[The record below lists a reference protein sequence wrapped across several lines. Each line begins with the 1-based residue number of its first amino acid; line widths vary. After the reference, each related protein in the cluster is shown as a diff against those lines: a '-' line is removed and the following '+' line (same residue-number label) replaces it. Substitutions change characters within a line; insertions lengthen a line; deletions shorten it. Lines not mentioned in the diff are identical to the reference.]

1 MSDHLNHECGLALI
15 RLLKPLDYFKK
26 KYGTST
32 YGLNKLYLM
41 LEKQHNRGQD
51 GAGFAS
57 IKLDCSPGERFMHR
71 ERSAN
76 QNPIK
81 EIFELSNNRIQ
92 SEITNNP
99 NLKGNLD
106 LQKKEIPHISELFL
120 GHVRYGTFGKN
131 SKEAVHPFLRQNNW
145 MNRNLIVA
153 GNFNM
158 TNNKELFDDLVSL
171 GQHPKEMSDTV
182 TVMENIGHFLDE
194 AVIKIYKKLRKEG
207 MSKPDA
213 SKIIGQQLD
222 IPKVLKKATKNW
234 DGGYVIGG
242 MIGHGDAFVV
252 RDPSGIRPAYFY
264 HDDEVA
270 VIASERPV
278 IQTVFNT
285 TFNDIKEIE
294 PGNCVIIK
302 KDGKIIQKNIA
313 KPYEKK
319 SCSFERIY
327 FSRGSDSEIY
337 DERKKL
343 GALVFP
349 QILQAIDHDL
359 KNTVFSYIPNTAE
372 VSFFGMV
379 HKAQDYLN
387 NYAEEKILDQGGD
400 ISKEKL
406 RKLLSLRPRI
416 EKVAIKDA
424 KLRTFITDDSSR
436 DELVK
441 HVYDITYGSLKET
454 DSLVIIDDSIVRGTT
469 LQKSIIK
476 MLDRLSPKKII
487 IVSSAPQIRFPDCYG
502 IDMAKMADLIAFRA
516 AVSLLEQNGKK
527 DKLEEIY
534 KSCIS
539 ENQKEASE
547 IKNVVKKVYSD
558 FSDEQLSHK
567 IAQMLK
573 EDDINAEV
581 EVIYQTIDNLHK
593 ACPNNLGDWYFSGEY
608 PTKGGNKVVNQAF
621 INYFEGSNERAY

>member
-26 KYGTST
+26 KYGTSAF
-32 YGLNKLYLM
+32 GLNKLYLM

-81 EIFELSNNRIQ
+81 EIFELSNNRILT
-92 SEITNNP
+92 EITNNP

-106 LQKKEIPHISELFL
+106 LQKKEIPHVSELFL

-194 AVIKIYKKLRKEG
+194 EVIKIYKKLRKEG

-285 TFNDIKEIE
+285 TFHDIKEIE

-302 KDGKIIQKNIA
+302 KDGKIIQKNIT
-313 KPYEKK
+313 KSYEKK

-327 FSRGSDSEIY
+327 FSRGSDAEIY

-349 QILQAIDHDL
+349 QILHAIDHDL

-387 NYAEEKILDQGGD
+387 NYAEEKILDLGSD

-476 MLDRLSPKKII
+476 MLDRLSPRKII

-502 IDMAKMADLIAFRA
+502 IDMAKMTDLIAFRA

-539 ENQKEASE
+539 ENQKEASK

-573 EDDINAEV
+573 EEDINAEV

>member
-15 RLLKPLDYFKK
+15 RLLKPLKYYKK
-26 KYGTST
+26 KYSTSAF
-32 YGLNKLYLM
+32 GLSKLYLM

-71 ERSAN
+71 ERSAKP
-76 QNPIK
+76 NPIK
-81 EIFELSNNRIQ
+81 EIFKLSNNRIQ
-92 SEITNNP
+92 SEIKNNP
-99 NLKGNLD
+99 NLEGNLD

-171 GQHPKEMSDTV
+171 GQHPKEMADTV

-207 MSKPDA
+207 VSKPEA

-222 IPKVLKKATKNW
+222 ITKVLKKATKNW

-285 TFNDIKEIE
+285 TFEDINEVD

-302 KDGKIIQKNIA
+302 KDGKIIQKNINKA
-313 KPYEKK
+313 VEKK

-327 FSRGSDSEIY
+327 FSRGSDAEIY
-337 DERKKL
+337 NERKKL

-349 QILQAIDHDL
+349 QILQAINHDL

-387 NYAEEKILDQGGD
+387 NYAEEKILELGSD

-441 HVYDITYGSLKET
+441 HVYDITYGSLKEN

-502 IDMAKMADLIAFRA
+502 IDMAKMTDLIAFRA
-516 AVSLLEQNGKK
+516 AVSLLYQNGKK
-527 DKLEEIY
+527 DKIEEIY

-539 ENQKEASE
+539 ENQKEAST
-547 IKNVVKKVYSD
+547 IKNIVKQVYSD

-567 IAQMLK
+567 ISQMLK
-573 EDDINAEV
+573 EEDINAGI

>member
-1 MSDHLNHECGLALI
+1 
-15 RLLKPLDYFKK
+15 
-26 KYGTST
+26 
-32 YGLNKLYLM
+32 M

-57 IKLDCSPGERFMHR
+57 VKLDCNPGERFMHR

-92 SEITNNP
+92 SELRNNP

-213 SKIIGQQLD
+213 SKIIGQELD

-252 RDPSGIRPAYFY
+252 RDASGIRPAYFY

-285 TFNDIKEIE
+285 AFEDINEID

-302 KDGKIIQKNIA
+302 KNGNIIQKNIT
-313 KPYEKK
+313 KPDEKK

-327 FSRGSDSEIY
+327 FSRGSDAEIY

-502 IDMAKMADLIAFRA
+502 IDMAKMTDLIAFRA
-516 AVSLLEQNGKK
+516 AVSLLEENGEK

-539 ENQKEASE
+539 ENQKEASK
-547 IKNVVKKVYSD
+547 IKNIVKRVYSE
-558 FSDEQLSHK
+558 FSDDQLSHK
-567 IAQMLK
+567 ISQMLK
-573 EDDINAEV
+573 EEDINAEV

-608 PTKGGNKVVNQAF
+608 PTQGGNKVVNKAF
-621 INYFEGSNERAY
+621 INYFENKTGRAY

>member
-1 MSDHLNHECGLALI
+1 M
-15 RLLKPLDYFKK
+15 
-26 KYGTST
+26 YGVD
-32 YGLNKLYLM
+32 KMFLM
-41 LEKQHNRGQD
+41 MEKQKNRGQD
-51 GAGFAS
+51 GAGYAS
-57 IKLDCSPGERFMHR
+57 IKFDLKPGQKYFYRV
-71 ERSAN
+71 RSFEDQAIHSIFKKIN
-76 QNPIK
+76 KKVNSFIK
-81 EIFELSNNRIQ
+81 
-92 SEITNNP
+92 SEKIT
-99 NLKGNLD
+99 KGSDSFYQQTPFLG
-106 LQKKEIPHISELFL
+106 QVML
-120 GHVRYGTFGKN
+120 GHVRYGTYGKN
-131 SKEAVHPFLRQNNW
+131 SIDYVQPMMRQNNW
-145 MNRNLIVA
+145 MNRNLILA

-158 TNNKELFDDLVSL
+158 TNTDELFQSLVKL
-171 GQHPKEMSDTV
+171 GQHPREQSDTI
-182 TVMENIGHFLDE
+182 TIMERIGHFLDSE
-194 AVIKIYKKLRKEG
+194 VISGYNK
-207 MSKPDA
+207 
-213 SKIIGQQLD
+213 
-222 IPKVLKKATKNW
+222 LKKKGILKSEMPPLIEKELNIEKILKKSSKKW
-234 DGGYVIGG
+234 DGGYVIAG
-242 MIGHGDAFVV
+242 MIGHGDSFVI
-252 RDPSGIRPAYFY
+252 RDPHGIRPAYYFEN
-264 HDDEVA
+264 DEVVA
-270 VIASERPV
+270 VASERPA
-278 IQTVFNT
+278 IQTVF
-285 TFNDIKEIE
+285 DVLYPKIQEI
-294 PGNCVIIK
+294 PRGNALIIK
-302 KDGKIIQKNIA
+302 KSGETSLKEIL
-313 KPYEKK
+313 KPKTKK

-327 FSRGSDSEIY
+327 FSRGSDAEIY

-349 QILQAIDHDL
+349 QILQAVNYDL

-387 NYAEEKILDQGGD
+387 NYAEEKILELGSDM
-400 ISKEKL
+400 SKEEL

-441 HVYDITYGSLKET
+441 NVYEITYGSLKET

-502 IDMAKMADLIAFRA
+502 IDMAKMTDLIAFRA
-516 AVSLLEQNGKK
+516 AVSLLEENGKK

-539 ENQKEASE
+539 ENQKEASK
-547 IKNVVKKVYSD
+547 IKNIVKQVYSD

-567 IAQMLK
+567 ISQMLK
-573 EDDINAEV
+573 EEDINAEV
-581 EVIYQTIDNLHK
+581 DVIYQTIDNLHK

>member
-1 MSDHLNHECGLALI
+1 MSDYLNHECGLALI
-15 RLLKPLDYFKK
+15 RLLKPLEYYKK
-26 KYGTST
+26 KYGTSSF
-32 YGLNKLYLM
+32 GLNKLYLM

-57 IKLDCSPGERFMHR
+57 IKLDCIPGERFMHR

-76 QNPIK
+76 PNPIK

-92 SEITNNP
+92 SEISNNP
-99 NLKGNLD
+99 NFKGNLD
-106 LQKKEIPHISELFL
+106 LQKKEIPHVSELFL

-194 AVIKIYKKLRKEG
+194 AVIKIYKKLKKEG
-207 MSKPDA
+207 VSKIDA

-222 IPKVLKKATKNW
+222 IAKVLKKATKNW

-264 HDDEVA
+264 NDDEVA

-285 TFNDIKEIE
+285 AFEDINEID

-302 KDGKIIQKNIA
+302 KDGEIIQKNIT
-313 KPYEKK
+313 KPEEKK

-327 FSRGSDSEIY
+327 FSRGSDAEIY
-337 DERKKL
+337 NERKTL

-349 QILQAIDHDL
+349 QILQAINYDL

-387 NYAEEKILDQGGD
+387 KYAEEKILDLGSS

-441 HVYDITYGSLKET
+441 HVYDITYGSLKKT

-502 IDMAKMADLIAFRA
+502 IDMAKMSDLIAFRA
-516 AVSLLEQNGKK
+516 AVSLLEQNGEK

-539 ENQKEASE
+539 ENQKEASK
-547 IKNVVKKVYSD
+547 IKNIVKKVYSD
-558 FSDEQLSHK
+558 FSDEQLSLK
-567 IAQMLK
+567 ISQMLK
-573 EDDINAEV
+573 EKDINAEV

-593 ACPNNLGDWYFSGEY
+593 ACPNNLGDWYFSGDY

>member
-264 HDDEVA
+264 HDNEVA

>member
-285 TFNDIKEIE
+285 TFNEIKEIE

-349 QILQAIDHDL
+349 QILHAIDHDL

>member
-15 RLLKPLDYFKK
+15 RLLKPLKYYKK
-26 KYGTST
+26 KYSTSAF
-32 YGLNKLYLM
+32 GLSKLYLM

-71 ERSAN
+71 ERSAKP
-76 QNPIK
+76 NPIK
-81 EIFELSNNRIQ
+81 EIFKLSNNRIQ
-92 SEITNNP
+92 SEIKNNP
-99 NLKGNLD
+99 NLEGNLD

-171 GQHPKEMSDTV
+171 GQHPKEMADTV

-207 MSKPDA
+207 VSKPEA

-222 IPKVLKKATKNW
+222 ITKVLKKATKNW

-285 TFNDIKEIE
+285 TFEDINEVD

-302 KDGKIIQKNIA
+302 KDGKIIQKNINKA
-313 KPYEKK
+313 VEKK

-327 FSRGSDSEIY
+327 FSRGSDAEIY
-337 DERKKL
+337 NERKKL

-349 QILQAIDHDL
+349 QILQAINHDL

-387 NYAEEKILDQGGD
+387 NYAEEKILELGSD

-441 HVYDITYGSLKET
+441 HVYDITYGSLKEN

-502 IDMAKMADLIAFRA
+502 IDMAKMTDLIAFRA
-516 AVSLLEQNGKK
+516 AVSLLYQNGKK
-527 DKLEEIY
+527 DKIEEIY

-539 ENQKEASE
+539 ENQKEAST
-547 IKNVVKKVYSD
+547 IKNIVKQVYSD

-567 IAQMLK
+567 ISQMLK
-573 EDDINAEV
+573 EEDINAEI